1 MDRNLRNNCGVRRP
15 LPPRAFSLVELIVVI
30 AIVTILL
37 AVLLPALSGARR
49 EGHRTKCAANLKSM
63 GQAAMTYATT
73 DARDMIVPQHPS
85 APYYENEGYWDY
97 GGASGRPGGEWAES
111 DDPWHNFGAS
121 TRPLN
126 KEIYPYIVGSSDDF
140 SVFNCPSDQGWVDAP
155 ALIGGSPELMS
166 GITVFAETGT
176 SYVANVIRTNTEW
189 DKWYSFGPYMRPSNR
204 IPSTSETILFA
215 DSVSWQA
222 LSNSVPHSPLGE
234 PQLIEG
240 WHGRPGRFEGV
251 MCDGSGRTL
260 RMRPDEFH
268 ATNPADELMVRGDNF
283 RFDCRP
289 EPLIEE

>member
-1 MDRNLRNNCGVRRP
+1 
-15 LPPRAFSLVELIVVI
+15 VVI

-37 AVLLPALSGARR
+37 SLLLPAMAAARR
-49 EGHRTKCAANLKSM
+49 EGHRTKCAANLKSL
-63 GQAAMTYATT
+63 GQAAVAYSTS

-97 GGASGRPGGEWAES
+97 GGASGRPGGDWAES
-111 DDPWHNFGAS
+111 EDPWDNYGAS

-126 KEIYPYIVGSSDDF
+126 KEIFNYSVITSSDDF
-140 SVFNCPSDQGWVDAP
+140 SVFRCPGDMGWVDAP
-155 ALIGGSPELMS
+155 ALVGGSPELMT
-166 GITVFAETGT
+166 GITVFEETGT
-176 SYVANVIRTNTEW
+176 SYVANVIRTSSDPET
-189 DKWYSFGPYMRPSNR
+189 WYSFGPYMRPSNR

-215 DSVSWQA
+215 DSISWQA
-222 LSNSVPHSPLGE
+222 LSNSVPHSPVGQ

-240 WHGRPGRFEGV
+240 WHGKLGRFEGV

-260 RMRPDEFH
+260 RMRPEEFDE
-268 ATNPADELMVRGDNF
+268 PPQSDQLMVRGSNY